1 MATRF
6 YLPSTLAADV
16 SPPYTHQATWDETGS
31 AVRRKMVTVKNGA
44 AMGTQTVAK
53 TLTGVLTRALV
64 RQYVSRPLAGSQTIS
79 GTLKGTIL
87 VAESAVNDNIDKVS
101 VKLVL
106 VSNDGQTLRGA
117 LLSLGEYGPTNEWVK
132 TTLTARRIAD
142 GDALTSQAVT
152 GGDRL
157 VLEIGYTN
165 TTIGASISGDMRYG
179 DAASSDL
186 GDNETDTA
194 DNNPFI
200 EFSGTIAFQA
210 TTHQMS
216 GSMSGGGTTSG
227 AMRLVKVVSG
237 ALSGGGTTADGM
249 KLVKVMSGA
258 LSGGA
263 ATQGAFVLIK
273 ALSGSLSGGGT
284 TQGACIVIRYMTGSL
299 RGGGTIAG
307 AVVIIMPVTGS
318 ASGGGAMSGAV
329 VVGRGIAGA
338 LIGGGT
344 LSGDMTVIH
353 PAAWSGA
360 LEGGGTLAGDMTVVH
375 PSVWSG
381 SMEGGGTISGAILV
395 VQYLS
400 GALSG
405 GGTLA
410 GSMNVIAPANIFEL
424 YGFSCSVADLAGD
437 IWRQML
443 LSGAVEGRAY
453 LEGVITETTGFEGA
467 AVGRAD
473 CSGYIEAMNLYAMC
487 EDQEIGDALMTELRS
502 RVR

>member
-6 YLPSTLAADV
+6 YLPSTLAADITPV
-16 SPPYTHQATWDETGS
+16 YTHQASWNEVTS

-44 AMGTQTVAK
+44 AMGDMA
-53 TLTGVLTRALV
+53 VLKADTAATNSLL
-64 RQYVSRPLAGSQTIS
+64 RQYISRPLAGSQTIS
-79 GTLKGTIL
+79 GTIKGTIRCK
-87 VAESAVNDNIDKVS
+87 ESGSNDNLNRVWSKV
-101 VKLVL
+101 LL
-106 VSNDGQTLRGA
+106 VSNDGTTLRGA
-117 LLSLGEYGPTNEWVK
+117 FLNLGGYGPVNEYNTV
-132 TTLTARRIAD
+132 LEARRIAD
-142 GDALTSQAVT
+142 GDAITSQAVT
-152 GGDRL
+152 DGDRIIFE
-157 VLEIGYTN
+157 VGIYN
-165 TTIGASISGDMRYG
+165 TASGSGITGTMSFG
-179 DAASSDL
+179 DDSATDL
-186 GDNETDTA
+186 GDNETDQTA
-194 DNNPFI
+194 YNPFI
-200 EFSGTIAFQA
+200 EFSYTIAFQA

-258 LSGGA
+258 FSGGA

-273 ALSGSLSGGGT
+273 GMSGSLSGGGT